1 MAEQLKSSP
10 ERRSFLNLSNRV
22 IWSLEGSHDAWQ
34 NEASFR
40 SWVYVNLLSD
50 ALVFL
55 LPVALPYKALIV
67 ALGLLILAV
76 ELVNTALERLAD
88 LVEPKDNP
96 LIKAC
101 KDAGSAAVAVAGL
114 AGGTAWLFALYS
126 LL

>member
-22 IWSLEGSHDAWQ
+22 IWSLQGSRDAWE

-40 SWVYVNLLSD
+40 SWVYINVISVVMVFMLPLS
-50 ALVFL
+50 
-55 LPVALPYKALIV
+55 LPFKAMII
-67 ALGLLILAV
+67 ALGLLILCV
-76 ELVNTALERLAD
+76 ELLNTALERLAD

-101 KDAGSAAVAVAGL
+101 KDAGSAAVAVSGI
-114 AGGTAWLFALYS
+114 AGGLAWLFAIYS

>member
-22 IWSLEGSHDAWQ
+22 IWSLEGSHDAWK

-114 AGGTAWLFALYS
+114 AGGAAWLFALYS